1 MATSDA
7 LREIF
12 TAARPLVEQW
22 LDVAEQIGALREV
35 ATNKGLDWSQ
45 VKALLKAQIQDE
57 RDEAGDGKRVRRIVE
72 KAEFA
77 SAYAD
82 MLGLANMNE
91 KKYFADDSAEVEVG
105 IPATLPAHDPET
117 GEIQESAVDSGVP
130 LSAALESSTPLAT
143 RGADESVVTIP
154 EAKASEDNG
163 ATVLP
168 DERAADSV
176 AGDVSRLS
184 VGSGSDAPISDAE
197 IPAFLKADHPQPN
210 PRCQRLTKDCKHA
223 FNQHGVTCSTCGTAW
238 AVAQAQR
245 KARAAA

>member
-143 RGADESVVTIP
+143 RGAVCRL
-154 EAKASEDNG
+154 G
-163 ATVLP
+163 RVLRHHNQS
-168 DERAADSV
+168 RA
-176 AGDVSRLS
+176 
-184 VGSGSDAPISDAE
+184 P
-197 IPAFLKADHPQPN
+197 K
-210 PRCQRLTKDCKHA
+210 
-223 FNQHGVTCSTCGTAW
+223 TA
-238 AVAQAQR
+238 
-245 KARAAA
+245 